1 MNLYIDFCQ
10 SVRDGFLGKTAQF
23 WLSYMDHVSLV
34 LALTRSVKAND
45 FDLYAYSLQA
55 MCDLFFSFG
64 GQNYARFLTFVS
76 VFVANLEFSNPGS
89 MENMK
94 AGIISVARSMI
105 PGSRCAVDKTMEET
119 FMKHAK
125 SKGGAGGAG
134 AGLCG
139 LLKNFNAYQ
148 RWVRTTPERYIIIDL
163 YIHICLLIT
172 VYVRVR
178 YLEAT
183 HTQAGLLED
192 PNRSLQHKDLSRAE
206 IKRSEAHVKS
216 CTSAFDGFMNP
227 FTIEDKSALYS
238 ISSGAK
244 VPIDFETEIL
254 EAENL
259 GKNHKEVFI
268 QDRLLENS
276 KFFDPIKKLKLKT
289 MADSTKT
296 TKIKTSQNKVVELK
310 HQGNIAFQLLVMS
323 QNTALPLDQVM
334 TYQLTPIPYCLG
346 TSYRFMNKTN
356 KALGMKELT
365 SDMDDCEQLNQER
378 LLDCCY
384 WLVVFF
390 RIFDLIERIMNFSF

>member
-64 GQNYARFLTFVS
+64 GQNYARFLTFFS
-76 VFVANLEFSNPGS
+76 VFVANLEFSHPGS
-89 MENMK
+89 IKNMK
-94 AGIISVARSMI
+94 ARIISVARSMI

-192 PNRSLQHKDLSRAE
+192 PNRSLQHKDLNPAE

-244 VPIDFETEIL
+244 VPVDFETEIL

-259 GKNHKEVFI
+259 GKNHKEAFI

-323 QNTALPLDQVM
+323 FGHVSKYRSSSGPSDDLSAD
-334 TYQLTPIPYCLG
+334 TYSLLSWDFRWIH
-346 TSYRFMNKTN
+346 
-356 KALGMKELT
+356 
-365 SDMDDCEQLNQER
+365 EQ
-378 LLDCCY
+378 D
-384 WLVVFF
+384 
-390 RIFDLIERIMNFSF
+390 